1 MIALMIAWKQLNP
14 TDPVTVVSAVRCYA
28 SRGLPLVTDRTRG
41 GPPMNR
47 LVTVLQHEPA
57 LVTEAAR
64 RERVDFTW
72 LLEALG
78 DKMMNNGELAA
89 LHAAPQAEATLSN
102 GYLQAITGGE
112 WDAVLGSSEEY
123 PQHVSDWWTV
133 MVPGD
138 SSLGLTLPEDASS
151 DELVALL
158 GGPPESAVPISW
170 NPATLTLNVVSA
182 DHCLPVTRDGCAP
195 GTCGGCRSRRVY
207 NKRTGYGVECRCD
220 D

>member
-1 MIALMIAWKQLNP
+1 
-14 TDPVTVVSAVRCYA
+14 
-28 SRGLPLVTDRTRG
+28 
-41 GPPMNR
+41 MNR
-47 LVTVLQHEPA
+47 LVTILQHEPA

-64 RERVDFTW
+64 RERVDFAW

-78 DKMMNNGELAA
+78 DKMMNNRELVA
-89 LHAAPQAEATLSN
+89 LHATPQAEATLSN
-102 GYLQAITGGE
+102 GYLQAITDGE
-112 WDAVLGSSEEY
+112 WDVVLRSSEED

-151 DELVALL
+151 DDLVALL
-158 GGPPESAVPISW
+158 GGLPGSAVPISW

-182 DHCLPVTRDGCAP
+182 DHCLPVTKDGCAP
-195 GTCGGCRSRRVY
+195 GTCGGCQGRRVY

-220 D
+220 DQVG